1 MCLAAKAINTRKSY
15 KYAFDTWTKWCVS
28 HSLQSLP
35 ASDFH
40 VALYFVHL
48 SETAKSSS
56 KINEVFYA
64 ISWIHKLSG
73 CADPCK
79 SDLVM
84 AAKEGALRTIGHSV
98 SKKEPITIDMLKS
111 IVYLYGHEKSNLKD
125 VRTACMCLSFSV
137 FLRFAELSNIKRDN
151 ITFYDDY
158 VKIVIEQSKTDV
170 YREGKDVIIS
180 CTGTMTCPVNMLK
193 RYLALAHIP
202 SNGTDY
208 IFRGLLFCKSTNT
221 YKLRN
226 SGQLSYSSAREI
238 LLNTIDHI
246 GLDKTQ
252 FGLHSLRSGGATAAA
267 AAQVE
272 DIIFKKHGRWKS
284 EKAKDGYVKENLS
297 QRLSVTQKL
306 GI

>member
-1 MCLAAKAINTRKSY
+1 M
-15 KYAFDTWTKWCVS
+15 
-28 HSLQSLP
+28 
-35 ASDFH
+35 
-40 VALYFVHL
+40 
-48 SETAKSSS
+48 
-56 KINEVFYA
+56 
-64 ISWIHKLSG
+64 
-73 CADPCK
+73 
-79 SDLVM
+79 
-84 AAKEGALRTIGHSV
+84 
-98 SKKEPITIDMLKS
+98 
-111 IVYLYGHEKSNLKD
+111 
-125 VRTACMCLSFSV
+125 SFEFFCF

-151 ITFYDDY
+151 IIFYDDY
-158 VKIVIEQSKTDV
+158 VKIVIEQRKTDV

-202 SNGTDY
+202 SNSTDY
-208 IFRGLLFCKSTNT
+208 IFRGLMFCKSTNT

-226 SGQLSYSSAREI
+226 SGKLSYSSAREI
-238 LLNTIDHI
+238 LLNTVDHI
-246 GLDKTQ
+246 GLDKTK

-272 DIIFKKHGRWKS
+272 DRIKKKHGRWKS

>member
-246 GLDKTQ
+246 GLDKTK

-272 DIIFKKHGRWKS
+272 DRIFKKHGRWKS